1 MVSLSAQSTVSVNAE
16 SVEYSIFVVVPVILP
31 SLPPT
36 VVGITPARPEGASCT
51 ALLIDQEIVLGFVV
65 LSLHL

>member
-1 MVSLSAQSTVSVNAE
+1 MVSLSAQSTVSVNAG
-16 SVEYSIFVVVPVILP
+16 SVEYSISVVVPVILP

-36 VVGITPARPEGASCT
+36 IVGITPVRPEGASCA
-51 ALLIDQEIVLGFVV
+51 ALSIDQEIVLGFVV